1 MNRALLNL
9 ELLHA
14 FIRPAAP
21 SPRPAVAHAIVCT
34 NPAGQLRPDE
44 LHPGRQPPDILITSI
59 KYAQSSVFNSLAELS
74 AMHCNAAECNAMQ
87 LNAMHCNLN

>member
-14 FIRPAAP
+14 FIRPATP

-34 NPAGQLRPDE
+34 NRAGQLRPDE
-44 LHPGRQPPDILITSI
+44 LHPGRQPLDILIASI
-59 KYAQSSVFNSLAELS
+59 KYAHSSVFNSLAEL
-74 AMHCNAAECNAMQ
+74 NAMRC
-87 LNAMHCNLN
+87 NAMHCNLN